1 MIHNL
6 RICLCMFAAVAFAAQ
21 AAKVTPLEKVI
32 TLLKDLSAKVAAEGA
47 KEATAYDKYACWC
60 KEQADEKAYAI
71 EKNEAIVA
79 DLDAQIKS
87 LDTSI
92 AELNS
97 DITELNKDIA
107 KLDGK
112 MAGDKRLRAR
122 QHDKYLAAAKD
133 MNEAIA
139 SCEAAI
145 EALKD
150 HKGSLEDAKVNLLD
164 VTHGLVNAVQKQ
176 PMLQKASS
184 QVSLLVQL
192 QSKQA
197 PKFQYQSNDIIAT
210 LEDLLAT
217 FKSMKK
223 DLDFAE
229 FKEKSTHE
237 KKILYDQTDR
247 DLAQKEKTQKQTIV
261 EEKTE
266 TSEAAK
272 NERDAANYDAKD
284 DTAFRLDLFNKC
296 RQAALTFDARSQVRS
311 NELST
316 LSKATTALIDGA
328 VPNYSAN
335 KKLVELQKPMQ
346 VAKASSSK
354 GKPLTFMQIRNVQNQ
369 ESKKQDAL
377 HHVRKFLDDAAG
389 RTGSRMLS
397 TLAVRINL
405 AEDHFAKV
413 RELIQNL
420 IKKLKE
426 DAAAEA
432 DQKGTCDTGMKH
444 AVADRDSANAKIETA
459 KARLT
464 TLNANKNSLEDEIE
478 TLTGQI
484 AELKKSL
491 LEATEMQSESQADN
505 QNNVQM
511 AIEGAEAVK
520 TAIGILKQFYG
531 SHSFIQTEG
540 KGARALDEPSYVK
553 DLMSGANSVDVA
565 QSESKGIVGILEVI
579 LADFERQISATE
591 SSGDTSY
598 SSFRDIES
606 ETTNAIKVKQKRINV
621 AEAEVDEATA
631 SILEQE
637 QALSDGQDL
646 LDSALE
652 TLDNLESMCVKGE
665 ETFAE
670 RKQKREEEIEALK
683 DALAILED
691 WKR

>member
-1 MIHNL
+1 
-6 RICLCMFAAVAFAAQ
+6 MFAAVAFAAQ

-79 DLDAQIKS
+79 DLDAEIKS

-164 VTHGLVNAVQKQ
+164 LTHGLVNAVQKQ

-247 DLAQKEKTQKQTIV
+247 DLAQKEKIQKQTIV

-316 LSKATTALIDGA
+316 LSKATTVLMEGA

-432 DQKGTCDTGMKH
+432 DQKGTCDTGMKN
-444 AVADRDSANAKIETA
+444 AIADRDSANAKIETA
-459 KARLT
+459 KAKLT
-464 TLNANKNSLEDEIE
+464 TLNANKNSLEDEID

-484 AELKKSL
+484 AELKKGI
-491 LEATEMQSESQADN
+491 LEATELRGEGEADN
-505 QNNVQM
+505 TENLRM
-511 AIEGAEAVK
+511 ADEGAAAVRL
-520 TAIGILKQFYG
+520 AISILQKFYG
-531 SHSFIQTEG
+531 QFIQTEG
-540 KGARALDEPSYVK
+540 KEARALDEPRFVK
-553 DLMSGANSVDVA
+553 DMMGGPEYEGA

-579 LADFERQISATE
+579 LADFERQISATQ
-591 SSGDTSY
+591 SSDDQG
-598 SSFRDIES
+598 SSAFHDLES
-606 ETTNAIKVKQKRINV
+606 ETNNAISVKKKRISV
-621 AEAEVDEATA
+621 AESEVDEATA